1 MFRTLRSKLLW
12 SFAAV
17 SVLMMVLVLA
27 VGFVLA
33 RNSARNTAFANLE
46 QKRAIAVPYIALV
59 LLDERAQGGRPAV
72 TEAARRALD
81 VAGLRVFLLDRDTL
95 LVEHD
100 TGDNTAL
107 LAKRFPFDTGVDVDE
122 QLRSGRP
129 VRGSTDFEGEARR
142 YQYIAQ
148 LTPLPARAPGGQPAR
163 LPRQFVVVAQPEPDL
178 ARVLQNA
185 QELLLPAVLA
195 GLVAS
200 LLVAYFLARSISG
213 PVSRLAEAAA
223 AVSRGDYSH
232 RLPVQGHDEIATLTR
247 QFNVMAEEV
256 GNTHQ
261 VQRDFVANVS
271 HDLKTPLT
279 SIQGFSQAML
289 DGSIRDEAGF
299 KQAAGIIN
307 TEAQRMSRM
316 VSQLLSLTQLQSG
329 LRTLEL
335 RPVELGPLLGQLVLA
350 MQPQASEAGVEL
362 VARFGV
368 SSALVLGNTDMLK
381 QAFGNLID
389 NALKH
394 TPRGGTITVSLLP
407 ASNGVEVLVSDTGEG
422 IPSAD
427 LQRVMERFYQVD
439 KARSPGHE
447 RSLGLGLAIAREIV
461 ESHHGQIRV
470 ESAEGKGTT
479 VSVSLRT
486 STGGVRGAPGN
497 GTQRDAAPSQ
507 REAVQSESNRMG
519 KVERE
524 YAPYVSPESA
534 ADAKT
539 N

>member
-17 SVLMMVLVLA
+17 SVLMMVLALA

-33 RNSARNTAFANLE
+33 RNNARNAAFANLE

-59 LLDERAQGGRPAV
+59 LLDERTQGGRPAV
-72 TEAARRALD
+72 TEAARHALD

-95 LVEHD
+95 SVEHD
-100 TGDNTAL
+100 TGDNAAL
-107 LAKRFPFDTGVDVDE
+107 LAKKFPFYLAADLED

-129 VRGSTDFEGEARR
+129 VRGTTNFEGESRQ

-148 LTPLPARAPGGQPAR
+148 LTPLPARPPGGLAPRAS
-163 LPRQFVVVAQPEPDL
+163 RQFVVVAQPEPDL

-185 QELLLPAVLA
+185 QESLLPAVLA
-195 GLVAS
+195 GLAAS
-200 LLVAYFLARSISG
+200 LVVAYFLARSISG
-213 PVSRLAEAAA
+213 PVSKLAEAAA
-223 AVSRGDYSH
+223 AVSRGDYGQ
-232 RLPVQGHDEIATLTR
+232 RLPVQGHDEIATLTH

-261 VQRDFVANVS
+261 AQRDFVANVS

-307 TEAQRMSRM
+307 KEAQRMSRM

-329 LRTLEL
+329 LRALEL
-335 RPVELGPLLGQLVLA
+335 RPIELGPLLGQLVLA
-350 MQPQASEAGVEL
+350 MQPQATEAGVDL

-368 SSALVLGNTDMLK
+368 SSTLVLGNADMLK

-394 TPRGGTITVSLLP
+394 TPSGGTITVSLLP
-407 ASNGVEVLVSDTGEG
+407 ASHGVDIQVSDTGEG
-422 IPSAD
+422 IPQAD

-439 KARSPGHE
+439 KARSPAHD
-447 RSLGLGLAIAREIV
+447 RSLGLGLAIAREIA
-461 ESHHGQIRV
+461 EKHHGQIRI
-470 ESAEGKGTT
+470 ESARGKGTT
-479 VSVSLRT
+479 VVVSLPT
-486 STGGVRGAPGN
+486 AADGVSGVPGN
-497 GTQRDAAPSQ
+497 GSRRSTSPSYGDAPQGGSTSRDEAERVKVPSVPP
-507 REAVQSESNRMG
+507 EAT
-519 KVERE
+519 
-524 YAPYVSPESA
+524 